1 MITRKRAIGAGAA
14 VAFVAAIAGA
24 VTTVAASPAAAI
36 PASQS
41 ICSMPGFEFFS
52 DASWITMLPSR
63 SVTTTGATTLKV
75 SATADIGV
83 EAANN
88 AEVRLGWSVNGA
100 APVEGV
106 FGPANFASHANS
118 WETRTS
124 WALINVGAGTTT
136 VQPYI
141 RLSAPLL
148 SPSAHIL
155 HRCFTIEATTA

>member
-1 MITRKRAIGAGAA
+1 MNIRKRVIGAGAA
-14 VAFVAAIAGA
+14 VAFVAGTAGV
-24 VTTVAASPAAAI
+24 VTAVAASPAAAI

-52 DASWITMLPSR
+52 DAGWITMLPAR
-63 SVTTTGATTLKV
+63 SVVTTGATTLKV
-75 SATADIGV
+75 SATADVGV
-83 EAANN
+83 DNANN
-88 AEVRLGWSVNGA
+88 AEVRLGWAINGGQ
-100 APVEGV
+100 PSEGV
-106 FGPANFASHANS
+106 FGPANFASHANT
-118 WETRTS
+118 WETRTT
-124 WALINVGAGTTT
+124 WGLISVGAGTTT